1 MDGTGI
7 VGYGGYVPDLR
18 IETREIARLWGED
31 PDEIEQGLGVRQKS
45 VPDLDEDTAT
55 MSVEAARQ
63 AAADVDPDSIEA
75 IYVGSESHPYAVKP
89 TATIVG
95 AALGATPDMTAADY
109 EFACKAG
116 TAAIQTGAS
125 LVSSGVAERSLAVG
139 ADVSQGA
146 PGDALE
152 YSAAA
157 GAAAFLLGPSEEA
170 IAELEATVSYTS
182 DTPDFWRRE
191 GERYPQHGERFTGK
205 PAYFKHTLNAAGNL
219 LEQVGADAGDYDHAV
234 FHQPNGKFPVK
245 AASKLGFTEEQYETG
260 LLSPEIGN
268 TYSAASLLGL
278 VAVLDE
284 AEPGERIFLTSFG
297 SGAGSDA
304 FSFRV
309 TDRIDEIERCGLR
322 DGFDDVEHL
331 DYAMYARHKDKIQEE

>member
-18 IETREIARLWGED
+18 IETREIARIWGED

-63 AAADVDPDSIEA
+63 AAADVDADSIEA

-95 AALGATPDMTAADY
+95 AALGSTPEMTAADY

-125 LVSSGVAERSLAVG
+125 LVSSGVVRRALAVG

-157 GAAAFLLGPSEEA
+157 GAAAFVLGPSEEA
-170 IAELEATVSYTS
+170 IAELEATTSYTS

-219 LEQVGADAGDYDHAV
+219 LDQVGAEPEDYDHAV

-245 AASKLGFTEEQYETG
+245 AAKKLGFTEEQYETG

-284 AEPGERIFLTSFG
+284 AEPGERVFVTSFG

-309 TDRIDEIERCGLR
+309 TDGIEEVERCGLR
-322 DGFDDVEHL
+322 DGFDDVEQL